1 MTPRNKV
8 GGFWDEQSV
17 CRKCEGTSTGLA
29 SPAQIVAPEADGVG
43 ATKPLRVPQVTWS
56 SPFTN
61 RLLFDAGFGVSY
73 YGWGNFEREGN
84 PTRDL
89 VRVQEQ
95 CAGGCANNGGIPS
108 LVYRSQD
115 WNDNYTGAYTWRASA
130 AYVTGAHSMKLGYQ
144 GTYFYDERT
153 SFTNNQQLMYRV
165 NNGVPN
171 QLTMAVPF
179 TQSARAAIAAF
190 YAQEQWTLGRLTL
203 QGALRFDRARGW
215 FPPQQV
221 GPTRFMPNPVSFPKT
236 EGVDSYK
243 DITPRLGVAY
253 DVFGNGR
260 TAAKFTLGKYLEGA
274 STGNPVAFYNTNP
287 TLRMPN
293 TNPPFGPQ
301 GVQRTWT
308 DANGNFQPDCDLQN
322 PLSQDL
328 RGTGGDFCGQIS
340 NLAFGTDTLTNSFAP
355 DVLNGWG
362 VRSNDWGLS
371 ASVQQQLMERASI
384 EIAYHRRWFSG
395 FTLNDNLFTTSS
407 NYTRY
412 GITAPSDPRLPDG
425 GGYRIENLF
434 DIDPSLF
441 GRINNLTALARNYG
455 EWYQYFNG
463 LDITLNVRTR
473 GGLTFQGGT
482 STGQNVADNCDV
494 RAQPAGAERRNRRR
508 ARGLHRQHDE
518 PVLSRRLRCVD
529 TVPSARDLHHS
540 AHRCSGERRDAEQAW
555 GDAVG
560 ELRRASIRH
569 RPGARSP
576 TRRQRAERD
585 RQSARAGN
593 PLRRSD
599 QPARFSRG
607 QAVSI
612 RGQADDDRPRPVQR
626 VELECDPDL
635 QQHVRAGRH
644 VAPTARDPDTK
655 AVPHQRRVHLLM
667 MPPGVI
673 SI

>member
-1 MTPRNKV
+1 M
-8 GGFWDEQSV
+8 S
-17 CRKCEGTSTGLA
+17 
-29 SPAQIVAPEADGVG
+29 PEADGVG

-322 PLSQDL
+322 PLAQDL
-328 RGTGGDFCGQIS
+328 RPGGGDFCGPVQPDEP
-340 NLAFGTDTLTNSFAP
+340 LRCRQEDHRVVAAP
-355 DVLNGWG
+355 AVRVLMREVGAMPEPW
-362 VRSNDWGLS
+362 
-371 ASVQQQLMERASI
+371 
-384 EIAYHRRWFSG
+384 
-395 FTLNDNLFTTSS
+395 
-407 NYTRY
+407 
-412 GITAPSDPRLPDG
+412 
-425 GGYRIENLF
+425 
-434 DIDPSLF
+434 
-441 GRINNLTALARNYG
+441 
-455 EWYQYFNG
+455 
-463 LDITLNVRTR
+463 
-473 GGLTFQGGT
+473 QGG
-482 STGQNVADNCDV
+482 S
-494 RAQPAGAERRNRRR
+494 
-508 ARGLHRQHDE
+508 
-518 PVLSRRLRCVD
+518 
-529 TVPSARDLHHS
+529 
-540 AHRCSGERRDAEQAW
+540 
-555 GDAVG
+555 
-560 ELRRASIRH
+560 
-569 RPGARSP
+569 
-576 TRRQRAERD
+576 
-585 RQSARAGN
+585 
-593 PLRRSD
+593 
-599 QPARFSRG
+599 
-607 QAVSI
+607 
-612 RGQADDDRPRPVQR
+612 
-626 VELECDPDL
+626 
-635 QQHVRAGRH
+635 
-644 VAPTARDPDTK
+644 
-655 AVPHQRRVHLLM
+655 
-667 MPPGVI
+667 
-673 SI
+673 